1 MIAALFPLDPEPCP
15 LNPALKPMLTLGI
28 ETSCDETAA
37 AVLHDEKVLSNI
49 VSSQIDIHK
58 KYGGVVPELAS
69 REHLKNLMPIIRHAL
84 ASASV
89 KLDDIN
95 LIAVTYTPG
104 LIGALLVGVS
114 AAKAIAYAR
123 GIPFIGVHH
132 GEGHILAAHIEYPGI
147 GYPYIALLVSGGHT
161 ALYNV
166 SGLGEYR
173 LLGQTRDDAAGE
185 AYDKVA
191 KLLGLEYPGGPVLDK
206 LAQEGNPGTVTFPRG
221 RLESYDF
228 SFSGLKT
235 AVRNHVALFRSKD
248 KGLDPKLNIQNVAAS
263 FQVAVVDTLV
273 DKTMQAATAT
283 EVKKIVVA
291 GGVAANSLLRKRM
304 KEESDKRGIALY
316 LPATDLCIDNAAMIA
331 LAGYLH
337 HQRGETS
344 SLDLNP
350 RPSMPL

>member
-1 MIAALFPLDPEPCP
+1 
-15 LNPALKPMLTLGI
+15 MLTLGI

-37 AVLHDEKVLSNI
+37 AVLKDDKVLSNI

-69 REHLKNLMPIIRHAL
+69 REHLKNLMPIIREAL
-84 ASASV
+84 AAASV
-89 KLDDIN
+89 ALADID

-114 AAKAIAYAR
+114 AAKAIAYGR
-123 GIPFIGVHH
+123 NIPFIGVHH
-132 GEGHILAAHIEYPGI
+132 GEGHILAAHIEYPAI

-161 ALYNV
+161 ALYHV
-166 SGLGEYR
+166 KGLGEYG

-185 AYDKVA
+185 AYDKVS
-191 KLLGLEYPGGPVLDK
+191 KLLGLEYPGGPILDK
-206 LAQEGNPGTVTFPRG
+206 LAQEGNPNAVNFPRSH
-221 RLESYDF
+221 LEAYDF

-235 AVRNHVALFRSKD
+235 AARNHIALFTSKD
-248 KGLDPKLNIQNVAAS
+248 RGIDPKLNIRDVAAS
-263 FQVAVVDTLV
+263 FQAAVVDTLV
-273 DKTMQAATAT
+273 DKTMKAAL
-283 EVKKIVVA
+283 ELGVDKIVVA

-304 KEESDKRGIALY
+304 NEDAAKQGITLY
-316 LPATDLCIDNAAMIA
+316 LPAMGLCIDNAAMIG

-337 HQRGETS
+337 FKRGETS

-350 RPSMPL
+350 RPSMAL

>member
-1 MIAALFPLDPEPCP
+1 
-15 LNPALKPMLTLGI
+15 MLTLGI

-37 AVLHDEKVLSNI
+37 AVLSDGTVLSSI
-49 VSSQIDIHK
+49 VASQIKVHE

-69 REHLKNLMPIIRHAL
+69 REHLKNLIPVVREAL

-89 KLDDIN
+89 SLNDID

-123 GIPFIGVHH
+123 NIPFLGVHH
-132 GEGHILAAHIEYPGI
+132 GEGHILAAQIEYPDI

-161 ALYNV
+161 GLYEV
-166 SGLGEYR
+166 REFGKYR

-191 KLLGLEYPGGPVLDK
+191 KLLDLPYPGGPEIDR
-206 LAQEGNPGTVTFPRG
+206 LAQEGNPGAVKFPRAQREG
-221 RLESYDF
+221 LDF

-235 AVRNHVALFRSKD
+235 AVRNHVMLFTSKD
-248 KGLDPKLNIQNVAAS
+248 KGIAPSLCVRDVAAS
-263 FQVAVVDTLV
+263 FQAAVVDTLV
-273 DKTMQAATAT
+273 EKTMQAAK
-283 EVKKIVVA
+283 ENNISKIVVA
-291 GGVAANSLLRKRM
+291 GGVAANSSLRKRM
-304 KEESDKRGIALY
+304 KKETDERGIKLY
-316 LPATDLCIDNAAMIA
+316 LPGMDYCIDNAAMIA
-331 LAGYLH
+331 LTGYLH
-337 HQRGETS
+337 YQRGERS

-350 RPSMPL
+350 RASMPLGDQSTK